1 MYTVD
6 NKHWHAIMII
16 IGKRA
21 DSIEWVKLF
30 GSRVRGDVRVTS
42 DIDLA
47 VSGNAECITK
57 LAIELMKQQHW
68 RYIS

>member
-1 MYTVD
+1 MYTID
-6 NKHWHAIMII
+6 HRYWHNIMKILCLYA
-16 IGKRA
+16 G
-21 DSIEWVKLF
+21 SIEWVKLF
-30 GSRVRGDVRVTS
+30 GSRARGDAKVTS

>member
-6 NKHWHAIMII
+6 NKHWHAIMTI

-47 VSGNAECITK
+47 VSGNE
-57 LAIELMKQQHW
+57 E
-68 RYIS
+68 